1 MIWKILNTPRG
12 TNATYDI
19 SRRPLKTSKIV
30 GSEEKIERSI
40 AHFGDFYRLVSTR
53 KSLYKK
59 KTFSKKSIKIDK
71 IRMPPLTVFSPEQIE
86 IFRKRPRI
94 EKNVIFF
101 ILDARAPPES
111 IFQF

>member
-1 MIWKILNTPRG
+1 MKKYNEELVILKVFT
-12 TNATYDI
+12 DC
-19 SRRPLKTSKIV
+19 
-30 GSEEKIERSI
+30 
-40 AHFGDFYRLVSTR
+40 LVLVNRFTR
-53 KSLYKK
+53 KNVFKK
-59 KTFSKKSIKIDK
+59 IHKNKE

-94 EKNVIFF
+94 ERKNVIFF

>member
-1 MIWKILNTPRG
+1 
-12 TNATYDI
+12 
-19 SRRPLKTSKIV
+19 
-30 GSEEKIERSI
+30 
-40 AHFGDFYRLVSTR
+40 
-53 KSLYKK
+53 
-59 KTFSKKSIKIDK
+59 
-71 IRMPPLTVFSPEQIE
+71 MPPLTVFSPEQIE